1 MTELRCL
8 HLQVP
13 LILIVAL
20 SFSSGEDAI
29 VGQLSKGVF
38 KDAYNEAQ
46 LLEAEQLFL
55 SALDRDNNFELAQ
68 AGLCQTYLEQYNLKI
83 EAQVFDLADQ
93 ACKKVNTDSSFKA
106 ESEIALGRLYFESG
120 KYSLAQ
126 EHFTSALQLKPDNSE
141 GLIGLAESFTR
152 LGQAEQGEY
161 YFLKAIQAEPGYWK
175 NYEKY
180 GFFFFESGRYFEAS
194 LQFNKQSLL
203 QPSSEE
209 AFNNLAGAYYL
220 NTEFDKA
227 TQSWRKALSI
237 NPSANIFSNL
247 GTSLFF
253 ASKFTQAVEM
263 YQQAVNLNPN
273 KYVFRGNLADALKYA
288 GNQQVMSAQ
297 QYKAALNLARQNETI
312 NPSDQ
317 TIKSSIARYNS
328 ELNSCQEANNQS
340 EQLVFEQPDDPYI
353 YYDLALVAINCSSDN
368 DVLLYLKKSLTLGYS
383 NKLLGKDHQFA
394 KFKQQ
399 ILEW

>member
-1 MTELRCL
+1 
-8 HLQVP
+8 
-13 LILIVAL
+13 
-20 SFSSGEDAI
+20 
-29 VGQLSKGVF
+29 
-38 KDAYNEAQ
+38 
-46 LLEAEQLFL
+46 
-55 SALDRDNNFELAQ
+55 
-68 AGLCQTYLEQYNLKI
+68 
-83 EAQVFDLADQ
+83 
-93 ACKKVNTDSSFKA
+93 
-106 ESEIALGRLYFESG
+106 
-120 KYSLAQ
+120 
-126 EHFTSALQLKPDNSE
+126 
-141 GLIGLAESFTR
+141 
-152 LGQAEQGEY
+152 
-161 YFLKAIQAEPGYWK
+161 
-175 NYEKY
+175 
-180 GFFFFESGRYFEAS
+180 
-194 LQFNKQSLL
+194 
-203 QPSSEE
+203 
-209 AFNNLAGAYYL
+209 
-220 NTEFDKA
+220 
-227 TQSWRKALSI
+227 
-237 NPSANIFSNL
+237 
-247 GTSLFF
+247 
-253 ASKFTQAVEM
+253 M

-340 EQLVFEQPDDPYI
+340 EQFVFEQPDDPYI